1 QNPHMGTFEDIIVR
15 KREQVVRIAA
25 LLELE
30 KDPDSTVIT
39 LESTNS
45 AIYLIEFY
53 FKHLI
58 YKLESLREI
67 SPAEKLDKWLQKR
80 IITTAG
86 YIFQKSYILQ
96 YAPYALRKKCV
107 LDEALDILAEQ
118 RKIRIDDNLV
128 VYIGN
133 TITPSELAK
142 KLNIPAFDAG
152 VFICDH
158 QNILKYHRNRL

>member
-1 QNPHMGTFEDIIVR
+1 
-15 KREQVVRIAA
+15 
-25 LLELE
+25 
-30 KDPDSTVIT
+30 PDSTVIT

-142 KLNIPAFDAG
+142 KT
-152 VFICDH
+152 
-158 QNILKYHRNRL
+158 KYSCIRCRSFHL

>member
-1 QNPHMGTFEDIIVR
+1 
-15 KREQVVRIAA
+15 
-25 LLELE
+25 
-30 KDPDSTVIT
+30 
-39 LESTNS
+39 
-45 AIYLIEFY
+45 
-53 FKHLI
+53 
-58 YKLESLREI
+58 EI

-158 QNILKYHRNRL
+158 QNILKYH

>member
-1 QNPHMGTFEDIIVR
+1 FEDIIVR

-25 LLELE
+25 ILELE

-86 YIFQKSYILQ
+86 YIFQKSY
-96 YAPYALRKKCV
+96 
-107 LDEALDILAEQ
+107 
-118 RKIRIDDNLV
+118 
-128 VYIGN
+128 
-133 TITPSELAK
+133 
-142 KLNIPAFDAG
+142 
-152 VFICDH
+152 
-158 QNILKYHRNRL
+158 